1 MLSIINFQQHHKPV
15 MMPYSMKHKITH
27 AHINTPVINRP
38 SEQQLTNK
46 PVPSWGATPLINRQ
60 TLRPS

>member
-15 MMPYSMKHKITH
+15 LMPYSMKHKITH

-46 PVPSWGATPLINRQ
+46 PVPSWGATP
-60 TLRPS
+60 